1 MAADPSCWPELNFQQ
16 NLFQDTV
23 ADCYSRVLEVLLGH
37 PELRG
42 LVAAALVVVVHGREA
57 RVAEGGAV
65 EEAAAA
71 AVLAVALQALQR
83 RQLPADYALP
93 RG

>member
-1 MAADPSCWPELNFQQ
+1 M
-16 NLFQDTV
+16 
-23 ADCYSRVLEVLLGH
+23 LEVLLRH

-42 LVAAALVVVVHGREA
+42 LVAAALVVVVDRRQA

-71 AVLAVALQALQR
+71 VLPVALQALQR
-83 RQLPADYALP
+83 RQLAADYALP